1 MEEPPSA
8 VLLLGLHPVNLFVN
22 VFPYVF
28 KPVVDAVRSVKHQ
41 FERHSFPSFSV
52 WRLKIIF
59 LAQLQPAPFVESDS
73 SDAHLVDRFFHLQ
86 YQYVGNDFFDFL
98 HDLFSVSPVSYFR

>member
-8 VLLLGLHPVNLFVN
+8 VLLLGLHPVNRLVH
-22 VFPYVF
+22 VFPHVF
-28 KPVVDAVRSVKHQ
+28 KPVGEAVRSVEHQ

-52 WRLKIIF
+52 WRLKIII
-59 LAQLQPAPFVESDS
+59 LSQLQPAPYEDSDS

-86 YQYVGNDFFDFL
+86 YQYVVNDFFDFL
-98 HDLFSVSPVSYFR
+98 HDLFSESAVSYFR